1 MRVGLTGLIN
11 SPRNVTYWIKDL
23 RNDEH
28 SMLRENV
35 WILYGL
41 AFPWEKG
48 RLTSTDIVVRESA
61 VKELLGAFE

>member
-1 MRVGLTGLIN
+1 
-11 SPRNVTYWIKDL
+11 
-23 RNDEH
+23 
-28 SMLRENV
+28 MLRENV